1 MPGFRPGKE
10 PPHLKKQA
18 AKQQFGGNLNRTQE
32 RLVELFAERTPEESR
47 ALIRKWSIGGLVTA
61 IIVALLGVLL
71 MLWSVIAGVIVLILA
86 AGLFYMWWRLNRQR
100 GDLEQM
106 ADFIGGGTPPE
117 GMKGPRRRRG
127 GPRPR

>member
-10 PPHLKKQA
+10 PPRLKKQA
-18 AKQQFGGNLNRTQE
+18 VKQQFGDNLSRTQQ
-32 RLVELFAERTPEESR
+32 RLVETFAERTPEESR
-47 ALIRKWSIGGLVTA
+47 ALIRKWSIGGLVGA
-61 IIVALLGVLL
+61 IAVALLGVLL
-71 MLWSVIAGVIVLILA
+71 MLWSTIAGIIVLILA
-86 AGLFYMWWRLNRQR
+86 GGLFFLWWRMNRQR

-106 ADFIGGGTPPE
+106 ADLISGGTPPP